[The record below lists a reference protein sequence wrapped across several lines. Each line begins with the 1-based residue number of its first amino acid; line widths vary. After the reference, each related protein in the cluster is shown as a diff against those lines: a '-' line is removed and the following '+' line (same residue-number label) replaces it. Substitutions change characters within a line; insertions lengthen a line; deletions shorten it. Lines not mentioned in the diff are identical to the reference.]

1 MEKLYFTFGSSPK
14 FPYGRD
20 DYLVIYGTS
29 KKDCTDTFT
38 KYYPKRPG
46 SDCINCSDYYTQEKW
61 NEEQPSLYGNEPVKI
76 IVSDSL
82 YDRRVEGF
90 EPLWLAVP
98 EKGTIIF
105 LQEGSGYNLDP
116 EDKSLEGY
124 VDYFDYTSFD
134 LGHGEVSERDGG
146 LFLRKKLIR
155 EQYMCLTDA
164 IPDILNN
171 LFGDPFLSA
180 HVIGEA

>member
-1 MEKLYFTFGSSPK
+1 M
-14 FPYGRD
+14 
-20 DYLVIYGTS
+20 
-29 KKDCTDTFT
+29 
-38 KYYPKRPG
+38 
-46 SDCINCSDYYTQEKW
+46 
-61 NEEQPSLYGNEPVKI
+61 YGNEPVKI

-82 YDRRVEGF
+82 YGRRVEGF
-90 EPLWLAVP
+90 EPLWFAVP
-98 EKGTIIF
+98 ERGTIIF
-105 LQEGSGYNLDP
+105 LQEGSGYNLDS
-116 EDKSLEGY
+116 EDKALEGY
-124 VDYFDYTSFD
+124 VDYFDYTSFG

-180 HVIGEA
+180 YVIGEA